1 MRGQI
6 DERYEYQRE
15 IIDHLVNENGYV
27 ERSHRNF
34 DKNYALDRELLL
46 EFLKDTQ
53 PDILEE
59 LSKIFGDDLEETI
72 INTINNFVVSKKGS
86 LLSVL
91 KHGVDINN
99 KHLTLLYGKPATS
112 FNPELSRLYN
122 ENIFSVMEEVYP
134 DEANKERVD
143 LVIFVNGFAII
154 SFELKSNSQ
163 GQNYENAILQYRT
176 RRNPKDRLFRFKAGC
191 LVNFAMDTEEVY
203 MTTQLDKE
211 KTFFLPF
218 NMGKGEGVNAG
229 AGNPSFED
237 KYSVSYM
244 WEDILKKDTL
254 IELITK
260 FIFIESKE
268 DKDQVTGKTKI
279 KERIIFP
286 RYHQLDVIRKTLDD
300 LKVNKTSQ
308 NYLIQHSA
316 GSGKTNS
323 IAWLAHRL
331 ASLHDEDDKVIFDN
345 VIIMTDRVVVDRQL
359 QKAIMGLEHKVGLIR
374 VMDDK
379 CTSADLKLALESN
392 TKIVV
397 TTIQKFPYV
406 VDLIKDGS
414 NQTEVALKD
423 KKFAVIIDEAHS
435 STAGKDMMAV
445 TSTLSSTNDFYE
457 QDVQDQLVQEIQ
469 SSGKQKNVSMFAFTA
484 TPKPTTLRLF
494 GRPDKRGN
502 YRAFHLYSMK
512 QAIEEGFILDVL
524 ANYTTYET
532 YYELNKKIDDDPE
545 LKTTEAKRQ
554 IAQQIDLD
562 DTNIAQRTKIIIEHF
577 RQHVMSELGNKAK
590 AMVIM
595 ASRKAAVKYQQAFQ
609 KYIEEHHY
617 TDMGLLVAFSG
628 KVNLDDENEFTEA
641 SINGIS
647 EDRTAREFNKKDY
660 RFLLV
665 ANKYQVGFD
674 QPKLTAMYVMKK
686 IAGVNAIQTLS
697 RLNRICPPYEKTP
710 FVLDFA
716 NSYADIEKAFAP
728 YYTTTLL
735 ADTVNKQ
742 LVYNIV
748 EKIEGFY
755 VIDPMSVEGANLVL
769 HKARIESRDKK
780 KLNFYFGATE
790 KKIKELDEVTQR
802 EVIVTLRRFVRCY
815 EFLLQVSSLDDVE
828 LQKMYN
834 YISCLLKY
842 VNISR
847 PGQGYDLAG
856 KIKASNF
863 AQKQTGSHTKGTK
876 RSNPE
881 VKLPM
886 ADEIELGEDKKKKLS
901 AIIEEINQATG
912 SNFDKDIAVK
922 SMLQL
927 RDLMMK
933 SGDLRSSAKNNSEQD
948 FELSYFDRIDDML
961 IEGLEHNKEFFTLLL
976 NNNDLK
982 KEVLGTFA
990 SEIYDSLREGS
1001 IINNNI

>member
-34 DKNYALDRELLL
+34 DKNYALDRELLF
-46 EFLKDTQ
+46 EFLKNTQ
-53 PDILEE
+53 PDVLEE

-72 INTINNFVVSKKGS
+72 INTINNFVTSKRGS
-86 LLSVL
+86 LLDVL
-91 KHGVDINN
+91 KHGININN
-99 KHLTLLYGKPATS
+99 KQLTLLYGKPATS
-112 FNPELSRLYN
+112 FNPELSELYDK
-122 ENIFSVMEEVYP
+122 NIFSVMEEVYP

-143 LVIFVNGFAII
+143 LVIFINGFAVI

-163 GQNYENAILQYRT
+163 GQNYEDAIRQYRT
-176 RRNPKDRLFRFKAGC
+176 KRNPKDRLFRFKAGC

-218 NMGKGEGVNAG
+218 NMGKGEGVNSG
-229 AGNPSFED
+229 AGNPIFED

-244 WEDILKKDTL
+244 WEDILTKDTL

-268 DKDQVTGKTKI
+268 IKDQVTGRTKTREK
-279 KERIIFP
+279 IIFP
-286 RYHQLDVIRKTLDD
+286 RYHQLDVIRKILAD

-331 ASLHDEDDKVIFDN
+331 ASLHDEDDKIIFN
-345 VIIMTDRVVVDRQL
+345 NIVIMTDRVVVDRQL
-359 QKAIMGLEHKVGLIR
+359 QKAIMGIEHKAGLIR
-374 VMDDK
+374 VMDDR
-379 CTSADLKLALESN
+379 CNSADLKSALESN

-406 VDLIKDGS
+406 VDL
-414 NQTEVALKD
+414 LKD
-423 KKFAVIIDEAHS
+423 DENQSKEALSNKKFAVIIDEAHS
-435 STAGKDMMAV
+435 STAGKNMMAV
-445 TSTLSSTNDFYE
+445 TSALSSTDSFYE

-469 SSGKQKNVSMFAFTA
+469 SAGKQKNVSMFAFTA
-484 TPKPTTLRLF
+484 TPKSTTLRLF
-494 GRPDKRGN
+494 GRQDRNGN

-512 QAIEEGFILDVL
+512 QAIEENFILDVL

-532 YYELNKKIDDDPE
+532 YYELNKETTDDPE
-545 LKTTEAKRQ
+545 LKTSDAKRQ

-562 DTNIAQRTKIIIEHF
+562 DTNIAQRTEIIIEHF
-577 RQHVMSELGNKAK
+577 RKHVMSELGNQAK
-590 AMVIM
+590 AMVVM
-595 ASRKAAVKYQQAFQ
+595 PSRKAAMKYQQAFQ
-609 KYIEEHHY
+609 KYIEDHHY
-617 TDMGLLVAFSG
+617 DDMGVLVAFSG
-628 KVNLDDENEFTEA
+628 KVNLDDDQEYTES

-647 EDRTAREFNKKDY
+647 EEKTAYEFNSENY

-674 QPKLTAMYVMKK
+674 QPKLTAMYIMKK
-686 IAGVNAIQTLS
+686 ISGVNAVQTLS

-716 NSYADIEKAFAP
+716 NSYEDIEKAFEP
-728 YYTTTLL
+728 YYTTTLM

-742 LVYNIV
+742 SVYNLV

-755 VIDPMSVEGANLVL
+755 VIDPRNIEGANLIL
-769 HKARIESRDKK
+769 HKTRIESRDKK

-790 KKIKELDEVTQR
+790 KKIKELDDAYQR
-802 EVIVTLRRFVRCY
+802 EFITTLRHFVRCY
-815 EFLLQVSSLDDVE
+815 EFLLQVSNLDDIE
-828 LQKMYN
+828 LQKLYN
-834 YISCLLKY
+834 YVSYLLKY
-842 VNISR
+842 VDISR
-847 PGQGYDLAG
+847 PGQGYDLTG

-863 AQKQTGSHTKGTK
+863 AQKQTGSYTKGTS

-881 VKLPM
+881 VKLPV
-886 ADEIELGEDKKKKLS
+886 AGDIELGENKREKLS
-901 AIIEEINQATG
+901 KIIEEINQVTG
-912 SNFDKDIAVK
+912 SNFDNDIAVK
-922 SMLQL
+922 SMLQI

-933 SGDLRSSAKNNSEQD
+933 SNDLRSSAQNNSEHD

-976 NNNDLK
+976 DDDDLK
-982 KEVLGTFA
+982 KKVLGTFA
-990 SEIYDSLREGS
+990 SEIYNSLRKEK
-1001 IINNNI
+1001 

>member
-34 DKNYALDRELLL
+34 DKNYALDQELLF

-53 PDILEE
+53 PDVLEE

-112 FNPELSRLYN
+112 FNPELSELYDK
-122 ENIFSVMEEVYP
+122 NIFSVMEEVYP

-143 LVIFVNGFAII
+143 LVIFINGFAVI

-163 GQNYENAILQYRT
+163 GQNYEDAIRQYRT
-176 RRNPKDRLFRFKAGC
+176 KRNPKDRLFRFKAGC

-218 NMGKGEGVNAG
+218 NMGKGEGVNSG
-229 AGNPSFED
+229 AGNPIFED

-244 WEDILKKDTL
+244 WEDILTKDTL

-268 DKDQVTGKTKI
+268 IKDQVTGRTKTREK
-279 KERIIFP
+279 IIFP
-286 RYHQLDVIRKTLDD
+286 RYHQLDVIRKILAD

-331 ASLHDEDDKVIFDN
+331 ASLHDEDDQIIFDN

-359 QKAIMGLEHKVGLIR
+359 QKAIMGIEHKAGLIR

-379 CTSADLKLALESN
+379 CTSADLKSALESN

-406 VDLIKDGS
+406 VDLLKDDE
-414 NQTEVALKD
+414 NQSKVALKD

-435 STAGKDMMAV
+435 STAGKNMMAV
-445 TSTLSSTNDFYE
+445 TSALSSTDSFYE

-469 SSGKQKNVSMFAFTA
+469 SAGKQKNVSMFAFTA

-494 GRPDKRGN
+494 GRQDKKGN

-512 QAIEEGFILDVL
+512 QAIEENFILDVL

-532 YYELNKKIDDDPE
+532 YYELNKETKDDPE
-545 LKTTEAKRQ
+545 LKTLDAKRQ
-554 IAQQIDLD
+554 ITQQIELD
-562 DTNIAQRTKIIIEHF
+562 DINIAQRTSIIIEHF
-577 RQHVMSELGNKAK
+577 RNHVMSELGNEAK
-590 AMVIM
+590 AMVVM
-595 ASRKAAVKYQQAFQ
+595 PSRKAAMKYQQAFQ
-609 KYIEEHHY
+609 KYIEDHHY
-617 TDMGLLVAFSG
+617 NDMGVLVAFSG
-628 KVNLDDENEFTEA
+628 KVNLDDDQEYTES

-647 EDRTAREFNKKDY
+647 EEKTAYEFNRENY

-674 QPKLTAMYVMKK
+674 QPKLTAMYIMKK
-686 IAGVNAIQTLS
+686 ISGVNAVQTLS

-716 NSYADIEKAFAP
+716 NSYEDIEKAFEP
-728 YYTTTLL
+728 YYTTTLM
-735 ADTVNKQ
+735 ADIVNKQ
-742 LVYNIV
+742 SVYNLV

-755 VIDPMSVEGANLVL
+755 VIDPRNIEGANLIL
-769 HKARIESRDKK
+769 HKTRIESRDKK

-790 KKIKELDEVTQR
+790 KKIKELDDAYQR
-802 EVIVTLRRFVRCY
+802 EFITTLRHFVRCY
-815 EFLLQVSSLDDVE
+815 EFLLQVSSLDDTE
-828 LQKMYN
+828 LQKLYN
-834 YISCLLKY
+834 YVSYLLKY
-842 VNISR
+842 VDISR
-847 PGQGYDLAG
+847 PGQGYDLTG

-863 AQKQTGSHTKGTK
+863 AQKQTGSYTKGTS
-876 RSNPE
+876 RSDPE
-881 VKLPM
+881 VKLPV
-886 ADEIELGEDKKKKLS
+886 AGDIELGENKREKLS
-901 AIIEEINQATG
+901 KIIEEINQATG
-912 SNFDKDIAVK
+912 SNFDNDIAVK
-922 SMLQL
+922 SMLQI

-933 SGDLRSSAKNNSEQD
+933 SNDLRSSAQNNSEHD

-976 NNNDLK
+976 NKDDLK
-982 KEVLGTFA
+982 KKVLGTFA
-990 SEIYDSLREGS
+990 SEIYNSLRKK
-1001 IINNNI
+1001 

>member
-15 IIDHLVNENGYV
+15 IIDHLVQENGYV
-27 ERSHRNF
+27 ERNHRDF
-34 DKNYALDRELLL
+34 DKNYALDRELMF

-53 PDILEE
+53 EDTLEE
-59 LSKIFGDDLEETI
+59 LEKIFGDDLEETI
-72 INTINNFVVSKKGS
+72 INTINNFIISKKGS
-86 LLSVL
+86 LLSAL
-91 KHGVDINN
+91 KHGIDINN

-112 FNPELSRLYN
+112 FNPELSKLYD
-122 ENIFSVMEEVYP
+122 ENIFSVMEEVNP

-163 GQNYENAILQYRT
+163 GQSYEDAIEQYRT
-176 RRNPKDRLFRFKAGC
+176 SRNPKNHLFRFKAGC

-218 NMGKGEGVNAG
+218 NMGKGEGVNSG
-229 AGNPSFED
+229 AGNPNFDD

-260 FIFIESKE
+260 FIFIETKE
-268 DKDQVTGKTKI
+268 VKDQVSGKTKI

-286 RYHQLDVIRKTLDD
+286 RYHQLDVIRKTLAD
-300 LKVNKTSQ
+300 LKINKTSQ

-359 QKAIMGLEHKVGLIR
+359 QKAIMGLEHKAGLIR

-379 CTSADLKLALESN
+379 CTSADLKMALESN

-397 TTIQKFPYV
+397 TTIQKFPYI
-406 VDLIKDGS
+406 VDLIKDES
-414 NQTEVALKD
+414 NQSGIALRD

-445 TSTLSSTNDFYE
+445 TSALSSTDDFYE

-469 SSGKQKNVSMFAFTA
+469 SAGKQKNVSMFAFTA

-494 GRPDKRGN
+494 GRPDKHGN

-532 YYELNKKIDDDPE
+532 YYELNKEIADDPE
-545 LKTTEAKRQ
+545 LKTADAKRQ

-562 DTNIAQRTKIIIEHF
+562 KTNIAQRTKIIIEHF
-577 RQHVMSELGNKAK
+577 RDHVMSELGNQAK

-595 ASRKAAVKYQQAFQ
+595 ASRKAAVKYQQAFK
-609 KYIEEHHY
+609 KYIEDHDY

-628 KVNLDDENEFTEA
+628 KVQDGESEFTEA

-647 EDRTAREFNKKDY
+647 EDRTAREFNKDAY

-686 IAGVNAIQTLS
+686 IAGVNAVQTLS
-697 RLNRICPPYEKTP
+697 RLNRICPPYDKTP
-710 FVLDFA
+710 FVLDFV
-716 NSYADIEKAFAP
+716 NNYEDIEKAFAP

-742 LVYNIV
+742 LVYNLV

-755 VIDPMSVEGANLVL
+755 IIDPMSVESANQIL
-769 HKARIESRDKK
+769 HKSRIESRDKK
-780 KLNFYFGATE
+780 NLNFYFAATQ
-790 KKIKELDEVTQR
+790 KKIKELDELTQQ
-802 EVIVTLRRFVRCY
+802 EIIVTLRHFVRCY
-815 EFLLQVSSLDDVE
+815 EFLLQVSSLNDIE
-828 LQKMYN
+828 LQKLYN
-834 YISCLLKY
+834 FISYLLKY
-842 VNISR
+842 VDISR
-847 PGQGYDLAG
+847 PGQGYDLTG
-856 KIKASNF
+856 KIKASKF
-863 AQKQTGSHTKGTK
+863 AQNKTGEHLKGTK
-876 RSNPE
+876 RSNPV
-881 VKLPM
+881 VKLPI
-886 ADEIELGEDKKKKLS
+886 ADDIQLGEDKKKKLS

-933 SGDLRSSAKNNSEQD
+933 SGDLRNSAKNNSEHD

-976 NNNDLK
+976 NNDELK

-990 SEIYDSLREGS
+990 EEIYSSLRKGAS
-1001 IINNNI
+1001 K

>member
-15 IIDHLVNENGYV
+15 IINHLVNENGYV

-34 DKNYALDRELLL
+34 DKNYALDRELLF
-46 EFLKDTQ
+46 EFLKNTQ
-53 PDILEE
+53 PDVLEE

-72 INTINNFVVSKKGS
+72 INTINNFVTSKRGS
-86 LLSVL
+86 LLDAL
-91 KHGVDINN
+91 KHGININN
-99 KHLTLLYGKPATS
+99 KQLTLLYGKPATS
-112 FNPELSRLYN
+112 FNPELSELYDK
-122 ENIFSVMEEVYP
+122 NIFSVMEEVYP

-143 LVIFVNGFAII
+143 LVIFINGFAVI

-163 GQNYENAILQYRT
+163 GQNYEDAIRQYRT
-176 RRNPKDRLFRFKAGC
+176 KRNPKDRLFRFKAGC

-218 NMGKGEGVNAG
+218 NMGKGEGVNSG
-229 AGNPSFED
+229 AGNPIFED

-244 WEDILKKDTL
+244 WEDILTKDTL

-268 DKDQVTGKTKI
+268 VKDQVTGRTKT

-286 RYHQLDVIRKTLDD
+286 RYHQLDVIRKILAD

-331 ASLHDEDDKVIFDN
+331 ASLHDEDDKIIFN
-345 VIIMTDRVVVDRQL
+345 NIVIMTDRVVVDRQL
-359 QKAIMGLEHKVGLIR
+359 QKAIMGIEHKAGLIR
-374 VMDDK
+374 VMDER
-379 CTSADLKLALESN
+379 CNSADLKSALESN

-406 VDLIKDGS
+406 VDL
-414 NQTEVALKD
+414 LKD
-423 KKFAVIIDEAHS
+423 DENQSKEALSNKKFAVIIDEAHS
-435 STAGKDMMAV
+435 STAGKNMMAV
-445 TSTLSSTNDFYE
+445 TSALSSTDSFYE
-457 QDVQDQLVQEIQ
+457 QDVQDQLVQEIK
-469 SSGKQKNVSMFAFTA
+469 STGKQKNVSMFAFTA
-484 TPKPTTLRLF
+484 TPKSTTLRLF
-494 GRPDKRGN
+494 GRQDRNGN

-512 QAIEEGFILDVL
+512 QAIEENFILDVL

-532 YYELNKKIDDDPE
+532 YYELNKETTDDPE
-545 LKTTEAKRQ
+545 LKTSDAKRQ

-562 DTNIAQRTKIIIEHF
+562 DTNIAQRTEIIIEHF
-577 RQHVMSELGNKAK
+577 RKHVMSELGNQAK
-590 AMVIM
+590 AMVVM
-595 ASRKAAVKYQQAFQ
+595 PSRKAAMKYQQAFQ
-609 KYIEEHHY
+609 KYIEDHHY
-617 TDMGLLVAFSG
+617 DDMGVLVAFSG
-628 KVNLDDENEFTEA
+628 KVNLDDDQEYTES

-647 EDRTAREFNKKDY
+647 EEKTAYEFNSENY

-674 QPKLTAMYVMKK
+674 QPKLTAMYIMKK
-686 IAGVNAIQTLS
+686 IAGVNAVQTLS

-710 FVLDFA
+710 FVLDFS
-716 NSYADIEKAFAP
+716 NSYEDIEKAFAP
-728 YYTTTLL
+728 YYTTTLM

-742 LVYNIV
+742 SVYNLV

-755 VIDPMSVEGANLVL
+755 VIDPMNVEGANLIL
-769 HKARIESRDKK
+769 HKTRIESRDKK
-780 KLNFYFGATE
+780 KLNFYFVATE
-790 KKIKELDEVTQR
+790 KKIKELDESLQR
-802 EVIVTLRRFVRCY
+802 EIIITLRHFVRCY
-815 EFLLQVSSLDDVE
+815 EFLLQVSNLDDIE
-828 LQKMYN
+828 LQKLYN
-834 YISCLLKY
+834 YVSYLLKY
-842 VNISR
+842 VDISR
-847 PGQGYDLAG
+847 PGQGYDLTG

-863 AQKQTGSHTKGTK
+863 AQKQTGSYTKGTS

-881 VKLPM
+881 VKLPV
-886 ADEIELGEDKKKKLS
+886 AGDIELGENKREKLS
-901 AIIEEINQATG
+901 KIIEEINQVTG
-912 SNFDKDIAVK
+912 SNFDNDIAVK
-922 SMLQL
+922 SMLQI

-933 SGDLRSSAKNNSEQD
+933 SKDLRSSAQNNSEHD

-976 NNNDLK
+976 DNDDLK
-982 KEVLGTFA
+982 KKVLGTFA
-990 SEIYDSLREGS
+990 SEIYNSLRKEK
-1001 IINNNI
+1001 

>member
-323 IAWLAHRL
+323 IAWLAHR
-331 ASLHDEDDKVIFDN
+331 
-345 VIIMTDRVVVDRQL
+345 
-359 QKAIMGLEHKVGLIR
+359 
-374 VMDDK
+374 
-379 CTSADLKLALESN
+379 
-392 TKIVV
+392 
-397 TTIQKFPYV
+397 
-406 VDLIKDGS
+406 
-414 NQTEVALKD
+414 
-423 KKFAVIIDEAHS
+423 
-435 STAGKDMMAV
+435 
-445 TSTLSSTNDFYE
+445 
-457 QDVQDQLVQEIQ
+457 
-469 SSGKQKNVSMFAFTA
+469 
-484 TPKPTTLRLF
+484 
-494 GRPDKRGN
+494 
-502 YRAFHLYSMK
+502 
-512 QAIEEGFILDVL
+512 
-524 ANYTTYET
+524 
-532 YYELNKKIDDDPE
+532 
-545 LKTTEAKRQ
+545 
-554 IAQQIDLD
+554 
-562 DTNIAQRTKIIIEHF
+562 
-577 RQHVMSELGNKAK
+577 
-590 AMVIM
+590 
-595 ASRKAAVKYQQAFQ
+595 
-609 KYIEEHHY
+609 
-617 TDMGLLVAFSG
+617 
-628 KVNLDDENEFTEA
+628 
-641 SINGIS
+641 
-647 EDRTAREFNKKDY
+647 
-660 RFLLV
+660 
-665 ANKYQVGFD
+665 
-674 QPKLTAMYVMKK
+674 
-686 IAGVNAIQTLS
+686 
-697 RLNRICPPYEKTP
+697 
-710 FVLDFA
+710 
-716 NSYADIEKAFAP
+716 
-728 YYTTTLL
+728 
-735 ADTVNKQ
+735 
-742 LVYNIV
+742 
-748 EKIEGFY
+748 
-755 VIDPMSVEGANLVL
+755 
-769 HKARIESRDKK
+769 
-780 KLNFYFGATE
+780 
-790 KKIKELDEVTQR
+790 
-802 EVIVTLRRFVRCY
+802 
-815 EFLLQVSSLDDVE
+815 
-828 LQKMYN
+828 
-834 YISCLLKY
+834 
-842 VNISR
+842 
-847 PGQGYDLAG
+847 
-856 KIKASNF
+856 
-863 AQKQTGSHTKGTK
+863 
-876 RSNPE
+876 
-881 VKLPM
+881 
-886 ADEIELGEDKKKKLS
+886 
-901 AIIEEINQATG
+901 
-912 SNFDKDIAVK
+912 
-922 SMLQL
+922 
-927 RDLMMK
+927 
-933 SGDLRSSAKNNSEQD
+933 
-948 FELSYFDRIDDML
+948 
-961 IEGLEHNKEFFTLLL
+961 
-976 NNNDLK
+976 
-982 KEVLGTFA
+982 
-990 SEIYDSLREGS
+990 
-1001 IINNNI
+1001 

>member
-6 DERYEYQRE
+6 NERYEYQRE
-15 IIDHLVNENGYV
+15 IIDHLVEENGYV
-27 ERSHRNF
+27 QRNHKCF
-34 DKNYALDRELLL
+34 DKKYALDRELLF

-53 PDILEE
+53 PDTLDR
-59 LSKIFGDDLEETI
+59 LKKVFGDDLEETI
-72 INTINNFVVSKKGS
+72 INTINRFVVSKKGS

-91 KHGVDINN
+91 KHGIDISNE
-99 KHLTLLYGKPATS
+99 HLNLLYGKPATS
-112 FNPELSRLYN
+112 FNPELSKLYN
-122 ENIFSVMEEVYP
+122 ENIFSVMEEVNP
-134 DEANKERVD
+134 DEEDKERVD

-176 RRNPKDRLFRFKAGC
+176 KRDPKNRLFRFKAGC

-218 NMGKGEGVNAG
+218 NMGKGEGVDSG
-229 AGNPSFED
+229 AGNPIFDD

-254 IELITK
+254 IELIKK
-260 FIFIESKE
+260 FVFIESKE
-268 DKDQVTGKTKI
+268 VKDEVTGKSKI

-286 RYHQLDVIRKTLDD
+286 RYHQLDVIRKTIAD
-300 LKVNKTSQ
+300 LKINKTSQ

-323 IAWLAHRL
+323 IAWLSHRL
-331 ASLHDEDDKVIFDN
+331 ASLHDENDKVIFDN

-359 QKAIMGLEHKVGLIR
+359 QKAIMGLEHKAGLIR

-379 CTSADLKLALESN
+379 CTSADLKVALESN

-406 VDLIKDGS
+406 VDLIKDES
-414 NQTEVALKD
+414 NKSGIALKD

-445 TSTLSSTNDFYE
+445 TSALSSTDDFYE

-469 SSGKQKNVSMFAFTA
+469 SAGKQKNVSMFAFTA

-494 GRPDKRGN
+494 GRPDKHGN

-524 ANYTTYET
+524 ANYTTYRT
-532 YYELNKKIDDDPE
+532 YFELNKEIADDPE
-545 LKTTEAKRQ
+545 LKTAEAKRQ
-554 IAQQIDLD
+554 IAKQIDLD
-562 DTNIAQRTKIIIEHF
+562 DTNITQRTKIIIEHF
-577 RQHVMSELGNKAK
+577 RKHVMSELGNQAK

-595 ASRKAAVKYQQAFQ
+595 SSRKAAVKYQQAFQ
-609 KYIEEHHY
+609 KYIEDHKY
-617 TDMGLLVAFSG
+617 ADMGILVAFSG
-628 KVNLDDENEFTEA
+628 KVKDDKSEFTEA
-641 SINGIS
+641 SINGFS
-647 EDRTAREFNKKDY
+647 EDRTAREFNKEAY

-686 IAGVNAIQTLS
+686 IAGVNAVQTLS

-716 NSYADIEKAFAP
+716 NEYEDIEKAFAP

-742 LVYNIV
+742 LVYNLV
-748 EKIEGFY
+748 EKIDGFY
-755 VIDPMSVEGANLVL
+755 VIDPTSIESVNTIL
-769 HKARIESRDKK
+769 HKQQITSRDKK
-780 KLNFYFGATE
+780 NLNFYFGATE
-790 KKIKELDEVTQR
+790 KKIKDFDELIQKEIV
-802 EVIVTLRRFVRCY
+802 VTLKHFVRCY
-815 EFLLQVSSLDDVE
+815 EFLLQVSSLDDIE
-828 LQKMYN
+828 LQKLYN
-834 YISCLLKY
+834 YISYLLKY
-842 VNISR
+842 INISR
-847 PGQGYDLAG
+847 PGQGYDLTG
-856 KIKASNF
+856 KIKASKF
-863 AQKQTGSHTKGTK
+863 AQKQTGQYVKGTK
-876 RSNPE
+876 RSNPV

-886 ADEIELGEDKKKKLS
+886 ADEIGLSDDKKKKLS
-901 AIIEEINQATG
+901 AIIDEINQATG
-912 SNFDKDIAVK
+912 SNFDRDIAVK
-922 SMLQL
+922 AMLQL

-933 SGDLRSSAKNNSEQD
+933 SSDLRSSAKNNSEQD
-948 FELSYFDRIDDML
+948 FELSYFDRLDDML
-961 IEGLEHNKEFFTLLL
+961 IAGLEQNREFFTLLL
-976 NNNDLK
+976 DNNDLK

-990 SEIYDSLREGS
+990 SEIYDSLRKG
-1001 IINNNI
+1001 

>member
-6 DERYEYQRE
+6 NERYEYQQE
-15 IIDHLVNENGYV
+15 IIDHLVKENDYV
-27 ERSHRNF
+27 ERDHSNF
-34 DKNYALDRELLL
+34 DKRFAMDRELLFK
-46 EFLKDTQ
+46 FLKDTQ
-53 PDILEE
+53 SKTLET
-59 LSKIFGDDLEETI
+59 LTKIFGDDTEDTVV
-72 INTINNFVVSKKGS
+72 NTINNFITGKNGS
-86 LLSVL
+86 LLSAL

-99 KHLTLLYGKPATS
+99 QHLTLLYGKPATD
-112 FNPELSRLYN
+112 FNPELSKLYS
-122 ENIFSVMEEVYP
+122 ENIFSVMQEVYA
-134 DEANKERVD
+134 DKENKERID
-143 LVIFVNGFAII
+143 LVIFINGFAVI

-163 GQNYENAILQYRT
+163 GQNYENAIKQYRT
-176 RRNPKDRLFRFKAGC
+176 SRNPKDRLFLFKAGC

-203 MTTQLDKE
+203 MTTQLAKE
-211 KTFFLPF
+211 KTFFMPF
-218 NMGKGEGVNAG
+218 NMGKGEGVNSG
-229 AGNPSFED
+229 AGNPEFPDE
-237 KYSVSYM
+237 YSVSYM

-254 IELITK
+254 VELITK
-260 FIFIESKE
+260 FIFIETKESK
-268 DKDQVTGKTKI
+268 DPLTGKKR
-279 KERIIFP
+279 KKQRLIFP
-286 RYHQLDVIRKTLDD
+286 RYHQLDVIRKTLAD

-331 ASLHDEDDKVIFDN
+331 ASLHDNDDKIIFDN
-345 VIIMTDRVVVDRQL
+345 IIIMTDRVVVDRQL
-359 QKAIMGLEHKVGLIR
+359 QRAIMGIEHKAGLIR

-379 CTSADLKLALESN
+379 CTSEDLKLVLESN

-406 VDLIKDGS
+406 VDLIKDDS
-414 NQTEVALKD
+414 SVSEQSLKD

-445 TSTLSSTNDFYE
+445 TEALSSSNKFYE
-457 QDVQDQLVQEIQ
+457 QDVQDQLIQEIE

-494 GRPDKRGN
+494 GRPDKHGN

-524 ANYTTYET
+524 ANYTTYQT
-532 YYELNKKIDDDPE
+532 YYELNKEIADDPE
-545 LKTTEAKRQ
+545 LKTADAKRQ
-554 IAQQIDLD
+554 IAQQIDLND
-562 DTNIAQRTKIIIEHF
+562 QNIAQRTKIIIDHF
-577 RQHVMSELGNKAK
+577 RDHVMSELGNQAK

-595 ASRKAAVKYQQAFQ
+595 SSRKAAVKYQQSFE
-609 KYIEEHHY
+609 KYMKEHHY
-617 TDMGLLVAFSG
+617 DDMGMLVAFSG
-628 KVNLDDENEFTEA
+628 KVNSEDGKGEFTE
-641 SINGIS
+641 SSMNGIP
-647 EDRTAREFNKKDY
+647 EDRTAKEFNKPGY

-686 IAGVNAIQTLS
+686 LRGVNAVQTLS

-716 NSYADIEKAFAP
+716 NDYKDIEAAFAP

-735 ADTVNKQ
+735 ADTVNPQ
-742 LVYNIV
+742 LVYNLV

-755 VIDPMSVEGANLVL
+755 IIDPQNVESANNIL
-769 HKARIESRDKK
+769 HKAKIQSRDKK
-780 KLNFYFGATE
+780 NLNFYFGATE
-790 KKIKELDEVTQR
+790 KKIKELDENTQR
-802 EVIVTLRRFVRCY
+802 EVVTTLKHFVRCY
-815 EFLLQVSSLDDVE
+815 EFLLQVSSLKDEE
-828 LQKMYN
+828 LQKLYN
-834 YISCLLKY
+834 YISYLLKY

-847 PGQGYDLAG
+847 PGQGYDLTG
-856 KIKASNF
+856 KIKASKF
-863 AQKQTGSHTKGTK
+863 AQNKTGQHIKGTK
-876 RSNPE
+876 RSNPV

-886 ADEIELGEDKKKKLS
+886 ADDIELSEEKKKKLS
-901 AIIEEINQATG
+901 EIIEEINQTTG
-912 SNFDKDIAVK
+912 SNFDKDVAVK
-922 SMLQL
+922 SMLQI

-933 SGDLRSSAKNNSEQD
+933 SDSLKNSAKNNSESD
-948 FELSYFDRIDDML
+948 FELSYFDNVDNML
-961 IEGLEHNKEFFTLLL
+961 IEGLEHNKDFFTLLL

-990 SEIYDSLREGS
+990 EEIYKSLRKDS
-1001 IINNNI
+1001 K

>member
-34 DKNYALDRELLL
+34 DKNHALDRELLF
-46 EFLKDTQ
+46 EFLKNTQ
-53 PDILEE
+53 PDVLEE

-72 INTINNFVVSKKGS
+72 INTINNFVTSKRGS
-86 LLSVL
+86 LLDAL
-91 KHGVDINN
+91 KHGININN
-99 KHLTLLYGKPATS
+99 KQLTLLYGKPATS
-112 FNPELSRLYN
+112 FNPELSELYDK
-122 ENIFSVMEEVYP
+122 NIFSVMEEVYP

-143 LVIFVNGFAII
+143 LVIFINGFAVI

-163 GQNYENAILQYRT
+163 GQNYEDAIRQYRT
-176 RRNPKDRLFRFKAGC
+176 KRNPKDRLFRFKAGC

-218 NMGKGEGVNAG
+218 NMGKGEGVNSG
-229 AGNPSFED
+229 AGNPIFED

-244 WEDILKKDTL
+244 WEDILTKDTL

-268 DKDQVTGKTKI
+268 VKDQVTGRTKT

-286 RYHQLDVIRKTLDD
+286 RYHQLDVIRKVLAD

-331 ASLHDEDDKVIFDN
+331 ASLHDEDDKIIFDN
-345 VIIMTDRVVVDRQL
+345 IVIMTDRVVVDRQL
-359 QKAIMGLEHKVGLIR
+359 QKAIMGIEHKAGLIR
-374 VMDDK
+374 VMDDR
-379 CTSADLKLALESN
+379 CNSADLKLALESN

-406 VDLIKDGS
+406 VDL
-414 NQTEVALKD
+414 LKD
-423 KKFAVIIDEAHS
+423 DENQSKEALSNKKFAVIIDEAHS
-435 STAGKDMMAV
+435 STAGKNMMAV
-445 TSTLSSTNDFYE
+445 TSALSSTDSFYE
-457 QDVQDQLVQEIQ
+457 QDVQDQLVQEIK
-469 SSGKQKNVSMFAFTA
+469 STGKQKNVSMFAFTA
-484 TPKPTTLRLF
+484 TPKSTTLRLF
-494 GRPDKRGN
+494 GRQDRNGN

-512 QAIEEGFILDVL
+512 QAIEENFILDVL

-532 YYELNKKIDDDPE
+532 YYELNKETTDDPE
-545 LKTTEAKRQ
+545 LKTSDAKRQ

-562 DTNIAQRTKIIIEHF
+562 DTNIAQRTEIIIEHF
-577 RQHVMSELGNKAK
+577 RKHVMSELGNQAK
-590 AMVIM
+590 AMVVM
-595 ASRKAAVKYQQAFQ
+595 PSRKAAMKYQQAFQ
-609 KYIEEHHY
+609 KYIEDHHY
-617 TDMGLLVAFSG
+617 DDMGVLVAFSG
-628 KVNLDDENEFTEA
+628 KVNLDDDQEYTES

-647 EDRTAREFNKKDY
+647 EEKTAYEFNSENY

-674 QPKLTAMYVMKK
+674 QPKLTAMYIMKK
-686 IAGVNAIQTLS
+686 IAGVNAVQTLS

-710 FVLDFA
+710 FVLDFS
-716 NSYADIEKAFAP
+716 NSYEDIEKAFAP
-728 YYTTTLL
+728 YYTTTLM

-742 LVYNIV
+742 SVYNLV

-755 VIDPMSVEGANLVL
+755 VIDPMNVEGANLIL
-769 HKARIESRDKK
+769 HKTRIESRDKK
-780 KLNFYFGATE
+780 KLNFYFVATE
-790 KKIKELDEVTQR
+790 KKIKELDESLQR
-802 EVIVTLRRFVRCY
+802 EIIITLRHFVRCY
-815 EFLLQVSSLDDVE
+815 EFLLQVSNLDDIE
-828 LQKMYN
+828 LQKLYN
-834 YISCLLKY
+834 YVSYLLKY
-842 VNISR
+842 VDISR
-847 PGQGYDLAG
+847 PGQGYDLTG

-863 AQKQTGSHTKGTK
+863 AQKQTGSYTKGTS

-881 VKLPM
+881 VKLPV
-886 ADEIELGEDKKKKLS
+886 AGDIELGENKREKLS
-901 AIIEEINQATG
+901 KIIEEINQVTG
-912 SNFDKDIAVK
+912 SNFDSDIAVK
-922 SMLQL
+922 SMLQI

-933 SGDLRSSAKNNSEQD
+933 SNDLRSSAQNNSEHD

-961 IEGLEHNKEFFTLLL
+961 IEGIEHNKEFFTLLL
-976 NNNDLK
+976 DNDDLK
-982 KEVLGTFA
+982 KKVLGTFA
-990 SEIYDSLREGS
+990 SEIYNSLRKEK
-1001 IINNNI
+1001 

>member
-15 IIDHLVNENGYV
+15 IINHLVQENGYV
-27 ERSHRNF
+27 ERNHRDF
-34 DKNYALDRELLL
+34 DKNYALDRELLFK
-46 EFLKDTQ
+46 FLKDTQ
-53 PDILEE
+53 ADTLAELE
-59 LSKIFGDDLEETI
+59 KIFDDDLEETI
-72 INTINNFVVSKKGS
+72 INTINNFIISKQGS
-86 LLSVL
+86 LLSAL
-91 KHGVDINN
+91 KHGIDINN
-99 KHLTLLYGKPATS
+99 KHLILLYGKPATS
-112 FNPELSRLYN
+112 FNPELSRLYDK
-122 ENIFSVMEEVYP
+122 NIFSVMEEVYP

-143 LVIFVNGFAII
+143 LVIFVNGFAVI

-163 GQNYENAILQYRT
+163 GQSYGDAIEQYRKD
-176 RRNPKDRLFRFKAGC
+176 RNPKNRLFRFKAGC
-191 LVNFAMDTEEVY
+191 LVNFAMDTEEVH
-203 MTTQLDKE
+203 MTTKLDKE

-218 NMGKGEGVNAG
+218 NMGKGEGVNSG
-229 AGNPSFED
+229 AGNPSFKD
-237 KYSVSYM
+237 KYSVFYM

-268 DKDQVTGKTKI
+268 VKDQVTGKTKR

-286 RYHQLDVIRKTLDD
+286 RYHQLDVIRKTLAD

-331 ASLHDEDDKVIFDN
+331 ASLHDDDDQVIFDN

-359 QKAIMGLEHKVGLIR
+359 QKAIMGLEHKTGLIR

-406 VDLIKDGS
+406 VDLLKDGS
-414 NQTEVALKD
+414 NQNGIVLKN

-445 TSTLSSTNDFYE
+445 TSALSSIDNFYE
-457 QDVQDQLVQEIQ
+457 QDIQDQLVQEIQ
-469 SSGKQKNVSMFAFTA
+469 SAGKQKNVSMFAFTA

-494 GRPDKRGN
+494 GRPDKHGN

-512 QAIEEGFILDVL
+512 QAIEERFILDVL

-532 YYELNKKIDDDPE
+532 YFELNKEIADDPE
-545 LKTTEAKRQ
+545 LKTADAKRQ
-554 IAQQIDLD
+554 IAQQIDLN
-562 DTNIAQRTKIIIEHF
+562 DTNVAQRTKIIIEHF
-577 RQHVMSELGNKAK
+577 RQHVMSELGNQAK

-595 ASRKAAVKYQQAFQ
+595 ASRKAAVKYQQAFK
-609 KYIEEHHY
+609 KYIEDHHY

-628 KVNLDDENEFTEA
+628 KVKTNDDKEFTEA

-647 EDRTAREFNKKDY
+647 EDRTAREFNKDTY

-674 QPKLTAMYVMKK
+674 QPKLTAMYVMKR
-686 IAGVNAIQTLS
+686 IAGVNAVQTLS

-710 FVLDFA
+710 FVLDFV
-716 NSYADIEKAFAP
+716 NGYEDIEKAFAP

-742 LVYNIV
+742 LIYNLV

-755 VIDPMSVEGANLVL
+755 VIDPMSVEGTNIVL
-769 HKARIESRDKK
+769 HKTRIESRDKK

-802 EVIVTLRRFVRCY
+802 EVIVILRHFVRCY
-815 EFLLQVSSLDDVE
+815 EFLLQVSSLDDIE
-828 LQKMYN
+828 LQKLYN
-834 YISCLLKY
+834 YISYLLKY
-842 VNISR
+842 VDISR
-847 PGQGYDLAG
+847 PGQGYDLTG
-856 KIKASNF
+856 KIKASKF
-863 AQKQTGSHTKGTK
+863 TQKKTGEHKKGTS

-886 ADEIELGEDKKKKLS
+886 ADESEIGEDKKKRLS
-901 AIIEEINQATG
+901 EIIEEINRTTG

-933 SGDLRSSAKNNSEQD
+933 SNDLRSSAQNNNEHD

-976 NNNDLK
+976 NNADLK

-990 SEIYDSLREGS
+990 SEVYDALRTGKGS
-1001 IINNNI
+1001 G

>member
-15 IIDHLVNENGYV
+15 IIDHLVQENGYV
-27 ERSHRNF
+27 ERNHHVF
-34 DKNYALDRELLL
+34 DKNYALDRELLF
-46 EFLKDTQ
+46 EFLRDTQ
-53 PDILEE
+53 EDTLEE
-59 LSKIFGDDLEETI
+59 LEKSFGDDPEETI
-72 INTINNFVVSKKGS
+72 INTINNFIISKKGS
-86 LLSVL
+86 LLSAL
-91 KHGVDINN
+91 KDGIDINN

-112 FNPELSRLYN
+112 FNPELSKLYD

-163 GQNYENAILQYRT
+163 GQNYEDAIEQYRKD
-176 RRNPKDRLFRFKAGC
+176 RNPKNRLFRFKAGC

-229 AGNPSFED
+229 AGNPIFED
-237 KYSVSYM
+237 KHSVSYI

-268 DKDQVTGKTKI
+268 VKDQVTGKTRR

-286 RYHQLDVIRKTLDD
+286 RYHQLDVIRKTLAD
-300 LKVNKTSQ
+300 LKINKTSQ

-331 ASLHDEDDKVIFDN
+331 ASLHDEDDKIIFDN

-359 QKAIMGLEHKVGLIR
+359 QKAVMGLEHQNGLIR

-406 VDLIKDGS
+406 VDLIKDES
-414 NQTEVALKD
+414 NQSGIALRD

-445 TSTLSSTNDFYE
+445 TSALSSTDDFYE
-457 QDVQDQLVQEIQ
+457 QNAQDQLIQEIQ
-469 SSGKQKNVSMFAFTA
+469 SAGKQKNVSMFAFTA

-494 GRPDKRGN
+494 GRPDKHGN

-532 YYELNKKIDDDPE
+532 YYELNKEIADDPE
-545 LKTTEAKRQ
+545 LKTVDAKRQ

-562 DTNIAQRTKIIIEHF
+562 ETNIAQRTKIIIEHF
-577 RQHVMSELGNKAK
+577 RDHVMSELGGQAR

-595 ASRKAAVKYQQAFQ
+595 ASRKAAVKYQQAFK
-609 KYIEEHHY
+609 KYIEDHDY

-628 KVNLDDENEFTEA
+628 KVQDGESEFTEA

-647 EDRTAREFNKKDY
+647 EDRTAREFNKDAY

-674 QPKLTAMYVMKK
+674 QPKLMAMYVMKK
-686 IAGVNAIQTLS
+686 IAGVNAVQTLS
-697 RLNRICPPYEKTP
+697 RLNRIGLT
-710 FVLDFA
+710 
-716 NSYADIEKAFAP
+716 
-728 YYTTTLL
+728 
-735 ADTVNKQ
+735 
-742 LVYNIV
+742 
-748 EKIEGFY
+748 
-755 VIDPMSVEGANLVL
+755 
-769 HKARIESRDKK
+769 
-780 KLNFYFGATE
+780 
-790 KKIKELDEVTQR
+790 
-802 EVIVTLRRFVRCY
+802 
-815 EFLLQVSSLDDVE
+815 
-828 LQKMYN
+828 
-834 YISCLLKY
+834 
-842 VNISR
+842 
-847 PGQGYDLAG
+847 
-856 KIKASNF
+856 
-863 AQKQTGSHTKGTK
+863 
-876 RSNPE
+876 
-881 VKLPM
+881 
-886 ADEIELGEDKKKKLS
+886 
-901 AIIEEINQATG
+901 
-912 SNFDKDIAVK
+912 
-922 SMLQL
+922 
-927 RDLMMK
+927 
-933 SGDLRSSAKNNSEQD
+933 RSS
-948 FELSYFDRIDDML
+948 
-961 IEGLEHNKEFFTLLL
+961 
-976 NNNDLK
+976 
-982 KEVLGTFA
+982 
-990 SEIYDSLREGS
+990 
-1001 IINNNI
+1001 

>member
-6 DERYEYQRE
+6 NERYEYQQE
-15 IIDHLVNENGYV
+15 IIDHLVKENDYV
-27 ERSHRNF
+27 ERDHSNF
-34 DKNYALDRELLL
+34 DKRFAMDRELLFK
-46 EFLKDTQ
+46 FLKDTQ
-53 PDILEE
+53 SKTLET
-59 LSKIFGDDLEETI
+59 LTKIFGDDTEDTVV
-72 INTINNFVVSKKGS
+72 NTINNFITGKNGS
-86 LLSVL
+86 LLSAL

-99 KHLTLLYGKPATS
+99 QHLTLLYGKPATD
-112 FNPELSRLYN
+112 FNPELSKLYS
-122 ENIFSVMEEVYP
+122 ENIFSVMQEVYA
-134 DEANKERVD
+134 DKENKERID
-143 LVIFVNGFAII
+143 LVIFINGFAVI

-163 GQNYENAILQYRT
+163 GQNYENAIKQYRT
-176 RRNPKDRLFRFKAGC
+176 SRNPKDRLFLFKAGC

-203 MTTQLDKE
+203 MTTQLAKE
-211 KTFFLPF
+211 KTFFMPF
-218 NMGKGEGVNAG
+218 NMGKGEGVNSG
-229 AGNPSFED
+229 AGNPEFPDE
-237 KYSVSYM
+237 YSVSYM

-254 IELITK
+254 VELITK
-260 FIFIESKE
+260 FIFIETKESK
-268 DKDQVTGKTKI
+268 DPLTGKKR
-279 KERIIFP
+279 KKQRLIFP
-286 RYHQLDVIRKTLDD
+286 RYHQLDVIRKTLAD

-331 ASLHDEDDKVIFDN
+331 ASLHDNDDKIIFDN
-345 VIIMTDRVVVDRQL
+345 IIIMTDRVVVDRQL
-359 QKAIMGLEHKVGLIR
+359 QRAIMGIEHKAGLIR

-379 CTSADLKLALESN
+379 CTSEDLKLVLESN

-406 VDLIKDGS
+406 VDLIKDDS
-414 NQTEVALKD
+414 SVSEQSLKD

-445 TSTLSSTNDFYE
+445 TETLSSSNKFYE
-457 QDVQDQLVQEIQ
+457 QDVQDQLIQEIE

-494 GRPDKRGN
+494 GRPDKHGN

-524 ANYTTYET
+524 ANYTTYQT
-532 YYELNKKIDDDPE
+532 YYELNKEIADDPE
-545 LKTTEAKRQ
+545 LKTADAKRQ
-554 IAQQIDLD
+554 IAQQIDLND
-562 DTNIAQRTKIIIEHF
+562 QNIAQRTKIIIDHF
-577 RQHVMSELGNKAK
+577 RDHVMSELGNQAK

-595 ASRKAAVKYQQAFQ
+595 SSRKAAVKYQQSFE
-609 KYIEEHHY
+609 KYMKEHHY
-617 TDMGLLVAFSG
+617 DDMGMLVAFSG
-628 KVNLDDENEFTEA
+628 KVNSEDGKGEFTE
-641 SINGIS
+641 SSMNGIP
-647 EDRTAREFNKKDY
+647 EDRTAKEFNKPGY

-686 IAGVNAIQTLS
+686 LRGVNAVQTLS

-716 NSYADIEKAFAP
+716 NDYKDIEAAFAP

-735 ADTVNKQ
+735 ADTVNPQ
-742 LVYNIV
+742 LVYNLV

-755 VIDPMSVEGANLVL
+755 IIDPQNVESANNIL
-769 HKARIESRDKK
+769 HKAKIQSRDKK
-780 KLNFYFGATE
+780 NLNFYFGATE
-790 KKIKELDEVTQR
+790 KKIKELDENTQR
-802 EVIVTLRRFVRCY
+802 EVVTTLKHFVRCY
-815 EFLLQVSSLDDVE
+815 EFLLQVSSLKDEE
-828 LQKMYN
+828 LQKLYN
-834 YISCLLKY
+834 YISYLLKY

-847 PGQGYDLAG
+847 PGQGYDLTG
-856 KIKASNF
+856 KIKASKF
-863 AQKQTGSHTKGTK
+863 AQNKTGQHIKGTK
-876 RSNPE
+876 RSNPV

-886 ADEIELGEDKKKKLS
+886 ADDIELSEEKKKKLS
-901 AIIEEINQATG
+901 EIIEEINQTTG
-912 SNFDKDIAVK
+912 SNFDKDVAVK
-922 SMLQL
+922 SMLQI

-933 SGDLRSSAKNNSEQD
+933 SDSLKNSAKNNSESD
-948 FELSYFDRIDDML
+948 FELSYFDNVDNML
-961 IEGLEHNKEFFTLLL
+961 IEGLEHNKDFFTLLL

-990 SEIYDSLREGS
+990 EEIYKSLRKDS
-1001 IINNNI
+1001 K

>member
-6 DERYEYQRE
+6 DERHEYQRE
-15 IIDHLVNENGYV
+15 IIDHLVKENGYV
-27 ERSHRNF
+27 ERNHRDF
-34 DKNYALDRELLL
+34 DKNYALDRELLF

-53 PDILEE
+53 EDTLEE
-59 LSKIFGDDLEETI
+59 LEKIFGDDLEETI
-72 INTINNFVVSKKGS
+72 INTINNFIISKKGS
-86 LLSVL
+86 LLSAL
-91 KHGVDINN
+91 KHGIDINN

-112 FNPELSRLYN
+112 FNPELSKLYD

-163 GQNYENAILQYRT
+163 GQSYKDAIKQYRKD
-176 RRNPKDRLFRFKAGC
+176 RNPKNRLFRFKAGC

-218 NMGKGEGVNAG
+218 NMGKGEGVNSG
-229 AGNPSFED
+229 AGNPIFED
-237 KYSVSYM
+237 KHSVSYM

-268 DKDQVTGKTKI
+268 VKDQVTGKTRR

-286 RYHQLDVIRKTLDD
+286 RYHQLDVIRKTLGD
-300 LKVNKTSQ
+300 LKINKTSQ

-392 TKIVV
+392 TKIIV

-406 VDLIKDGS
+406 VDLIKDES
-414 NQTEVALKD
+414 NQSGVALRD

-445 TSTLSSTNDFYE
+445 TSALSSTDDFYE

-494 GRPDKRGN
+494 GRPDKHGN

-532 YYELNKKIDDDPE
+532 YYELNKEIADDPE
-545 LKTTEAKRQ
+545 LKTADAKRQ

-562 DTNIAQRTKIIIEHF
+562 ETNIAQRTKIIIEHF
-577 RQHVMSELGNKAK
+577 RDHVMSELGNQAK

-595 ASRKAAVKYQQAFQ
+595 ASRKAAVKYQQAFK
-609 KYIEEHHY
+609 KYIEDHDY

-628 KVNLDDENEFTEA
+628 KVQDGESEFTEA

-647 EDRTAREFNKKDY
+647 EDRTAREFNKDAY

-686 IAGVNAIQTLS
+686 IAGVNAVQTLS
-697 RLNRICPPYEKTP
+697 RLNRICPPYDKTP
-710 FVLDFA
+710 FVLDFV
-716 NSYADIEKAFAP
+716 NSYEDIEEAFAP

-742 LVYNIV
+742 LVYNLV

-755 VIDPMSVEGANLVL
+755 VIDPMSVESANRIL
-769 HKARIESRDKK
+769 HKSRIESRDKK
-780 KLNFYFGATE
+780 NLNFYFAATQ
-790 KKIKELDEVTQR
+790 KKIKELDELTQQ
-802 EVIVTLRRFVRCY
+802 EIIVTLRHFVRCY
-815 EFLLQVSSLDDVE
+815 EFLLQVSSLNDIE
-828 LQKMYN
+828 LQKLYN
-834 YISCLLKY
+834 FISYLLKY
-842 VNISR
+842 VDISR
-847 PGQGYDLAG
+847 PGQGYDLTG
-856 KIKASNF
+856 KIKASKF
-863 AQKQTGSHTKGTK
+863 AQKKTGEHLKGTK
-876 RSNPE
+876 RSNPV
-881 VKLPM
+881 VKLPI
-886 ADEIELGEDKKKKLS
+886 ADDIQLGEDKKKKLS
-901 AIIEEINQATG
+901 AIIEEINQTTG

-933 SGDLRSSAKNNSEQD
+933 SGDLRNSAKNNSEHD

-976 NNNDLK
+976 NNDELK

-990 SEIYDSLREGS
+990 EEIYSSLRKGDAR
-1001 IINNNI
+1001 

>member
-6 DERYEYQRE
+6 NERYEYQQE
-15 IIDHLVNENGYV
+15 IIDHLVKENDYV
-27 ERSHRNF
+27 ERDHSNF
-34 DKNYALDRELLL
+34 DKRFAMDRELLFK
-46 EFLKDTQ
+46 FLKDTQ
-53 PDILEE
+53 SKTLET
-59 LSKIFGDDLEETI
+59 LTKIFGDDTEDTVV
-72 INTINNFVVSKKGS
+72 NTINNFITGKNGS
-86 LLSVL
+86 LLSAL

-99 KHLTLLYGKPATS
+99 QHLTLLYGKPATD
-112 FNPELSRLYN
+112 FNPELSKLYS
-122 ENIFSVMEEVYP
+122 ENIFSVMQEVYA
-134 DEANKERVD
+134 DKENKERID
-143 LVIFVNGFAII
+143 LVIFINGFAVI

-163 GQNYENAILQYRT
+163 GQNYENAIKQYRT
-176 RRNPKDRLFRFKAGC
+176 SRNPKDRLFLFKAGC

-203 MTTQLDKE
+203 MTTQLAKE
-211 KTFFLPF
+211 KTFFMPF
-218 NMGKGEGVNAG
+218 NMGKGEGVNSG
-229 AGNPSFED
+229 AGNPEFPDE
-237 KYSVSYM
+237 YSVSYM

-254 IELITK
+254 VELITK
-260 FIFIESKE
+260 FIFIETKESK
-268 DKDQVTGKTKI
+268 DPLTGKKR
-279 KERIIFP
+279 KKQRLIFP
-286 RYHQLDVIRKTLDD
+286 RYHQLDVIRKTLAD

-331 ASLHDEDDKVIFDN
+331 ASLHDNDDKIIFDN
-345 VIIMTDRVVVDRQL
+345 IIIMTDRVVIDRQL
-359 QKAIMGLEHKVGLIR
+359 QRAIMGIEHKAGIIR

-379 CTSADLKLALESN
+379 CTSEDLKLVLESN

-406 VDLIKDGS
+406 VDLIKDDS
-414 NQTEVALKD
+414 SVSEQSLKD

-445 TSTLSSTNDFYE
+445 TEALSSSNKFYE
-457 QDVQDQLVQEIQ
+457 QDVQDQLIQEIE

-494 GRPDKRGN
+494 GRPDKHGN

-524 ANYTTYET
+524 ANYTTYQT
-532 YYELNKKIDDDPE
+532 YYELNKEIADDPE
-545 LKTTEAKRQ
+545 LKTADAKRQ
-554 IAQQIDLD
+554 IAQQIDLND
-562 DTNIAQRTKIIIEHF
+562 QNIAQRTKIIIDHF
-577 RQHVMSELGNKAK
+577 RDHVMSELGNQAK

-595 ASRKAAVKYQQAFQ
+595 SSRKAAVKYQQSFE
-609 KYIEEHHY
+609 KYMKEHHY
-617 TDMGLLVAFSG
+617 DDMGMLVAFSG
-628 KVNLDDENEFTEA
+628 KVNSEDGKGEFTE
-641 SINGIS
+641 SSMNGIP
-647 EDRTAREFNKKDY
+647 EDRTAKEFNKPGY

-686 IAGVNAIQTLS
+686 LRGVNAVQTLS

-716 NSYADIEKAFAP
+716 NDYKDIEAAFAP

-735 ADTVNKQ
+735 ADTVNPQ
-742 LVYNIV
+742 LVYNLV

-755 VIDPMSVEGANLVL
+755 IIDPQNVESANNIL
-769 HKARIESRDKK
+769 HKAKIQSRDKK
-780 KLNFYFGATE
+780 NLNFYFGATE
-790 KKIKELDEVTQR
+790 KKIKELDENTQR
-802 EVIVTLRRFVRCY
+802 EVVTTLKHFVRCY
-815 EFLLQVSSLDDVE
+815 EFLLQVSSLKDEE
-828 LQKMYN
+828 LQKLYN
-834 YISCLLKY
+834 YISYLLKY

-847 PGQGYDLAG
+847 PGQGYDLTG
-856 KIKASNF
+856 KIKASKF
-863 AQKQTGSHTKGTK
+863 AQNKTGQHIKGTK
-876 RSNPE
+876 RSNPV

-886 ADEIELGEDKKKKLS
+886 ADDIELSEEKKKKLS
-901 AIIEEINQATG
+901 EIIEEINQTTG
-912 SNFDKDIAVK
+912 SNFDKDVAVK
-922 SMLQL
+922 SMLQI

-933 SGDLRSSAKNNSEQD
+933 SDSLKNSAKNNSESD
-948 FELSYFDRIDDML
+948 FELSYFDNVDNML
-961 IEGLEHNKEFFTLLL
+961 IEGLEHNKDFFTLLL

-990 SEIYDSLREGS
+990 EEIYKSLRKDS
-1001 IINNNI
+1001 K

>member
-15 IIDHLVNENGYV
+15 IINHLVQENGYV
-27 ERSHRNF
+27 ERNHRDF
-34 DKNYALDRELLL
+34 DKNYALDRELLFK
-46 EFLKDTQ
+46 FLKDTQ
-53 PDILEE
+53 ADTLAELE
-59 LSKIFGDDLEETI
+59 KIFDDDLEETI
-72 INTINNFVVSKKGS
+72 INTINNFIISKQGS
-86 LLSVL
+86 LLSAL
-91 KHGVDINN
+91 KHGIDINN
-99 KHLTLLYGKPATS
+99 KHLILLYGKPATS
-112 FNPELSRLYN
+112 FNPELSRLYDK
-122 ENIFSVMEEVYP
+122 NIFSVMEEVYP

-143 LVIFVNGFAII
+143 LVIFVNGFAVI

-163 GQNYENAILQYRT
+163 GQSYGDAIEQYRKD
-176 RRNPKDRLFRFKAGC
+176 RNPKNRLFRFKAGC
-191 LVNFAMDTEEVY
+191 LVNFAMDTEEVH
-203 MTTQLDKE
+203 MTTKLDKE

-218 NMGKGEGVNAG
+218 NMGKGEGVNSG
-229 AGNPSFED
+229 AGNPSFKD
-237 KYSVSYM
+237 KYSVFYM

-268 DKDQVTGKTKI
+268 VKDQVTGKTKR

-286 RYHQLDVIRKTLDD
+286 RYHQLDVIRKTLAD

-331 ASLHDEDDKVIFDN
+331 ASLHDDDDQVIFDN

-359 QKAIMGLEHKVGLIR
+359 QKAIMGLEHKAGLIR

-406 VDLIKDGS
+406 VDLLKDGS
-414 NQTEVALKD
+414 NQNGIVLKN

-445 TSTLSSTNDFYE
+445 TSALSSIDNFYE
-457 QDVQDQLVQEIQ
+457 QDIQDQLVQEIQ
-469 SSGKQKNVSMFAFTA
+469 SAGKQKNVSMFAFTA

-494 GRPDKRGN
+494 GRPDKHGN

-512 QAIEEGFILDVL
+512 QAIEERFILDVL

-532 YYELNKKIDDDPE
+532 YFELNKEIADDPE
-545 LKTTEAKRQ
+545 LKTADAKRQ
-554 IAQQIDLD
+554 ITQQIDLN
-562 DTNIAQRTKIIIEHF
+562 DTNVAQRTKIIIEHF
-577 RQHVMSELGNKAK
+577 RQHVMSELGNQAK

-595 ASRKAAVKYQQAFQ
+595 ASRKAAVKYQQAFK
-609 KYIEEHHY
+609 KYIEDHHY

-628 KVNLDDENEFTEA
+628 KVKTNDDKEFTEA

-647 EDRTAREFNKKDY
+647 EDRTAREFNKDTY

-674 QPKLTAMYVMKK
+674 QPKLTAMYVMKR
-686 IAGVNAIQTLS
+686 IAGVNAVQTLS
-697 RLNRICPPYEKTP
+697 RLNRIYPPYEKTP
-710 FVLDFA
+710 FVLDFV
-716 NSYADIEKAFAP
+716 NGYEDIEKAFAP

-742 LVYNIV
+742 LIYNLV

-755 VIDPMSVEGANLVL
+755 VIDPMSVEGTNIVL
-769 HKARIESRDKK
+769 HKTRIESRDKK

-802 EVIVTLRRFVRCY
+802 EVIVTLRHFVRCY
-815 EFLLQVSSLDDVE
+815 EFLLQVSSLDDIE
-828 LQKMYN
+828 LQKLYN
-834 YISCLLKY
+834 YISYLLKY
-842 VNISR
+842 VDISR
-847 PGQGYDLAG
+847 PGQGYDLTG
-856 KIKASNF
+856 KIKASKF
-863 AQKQTGSHTKGTK
+863 AQKKTGEHKKGTS

-886 ADEIELGEDKKKKLS
+886 ADESEIGEDKKKRLS
-901 AIIEEINQATG
+901 EIIEEINRTTG

-933 SGDLRSSAKNNSEQD
+933 SNDLRSSAQNNNEHD

-976 NNNDLK
+976 NNADLK

-990 SEIYDSLREGS
+990 SEVYDALRTGKGS
-1001 IINNNI
+1001 G

>member
-6 DERYEYQRE
+6 NERYEYQQE
-15 IIDHLVNENGYV
+15 IIDHLVKENDYV
-27 ERSHRNF
+27 ERDHSNF
-34 DKNYALDRELLL
+34 DKRFAMDRELLFK
-46 EFLKDTQ
+46 FLKDTQ
-53 PDILEE
+53 SKTLET
-59 LSKIFGDDLEETI
+59 LTKIFGDDTEDTVV
-72 INTINNFVVSKKGS
+72 NTINNFITGKNGS
-86 LLSVL
+86 LLSAL

-99 KHLTLLYGKPATS
+99 QHLTLLYGKPATD
-112 FNPELSRLYN
+112 FNPELSKLYS
-122 ENIFSVMEEVYP
+122 ENIFSVMQEVYA
-134 DEANKERVD
+134 DKENKERID
-143 LVIFVNGFAII
+143 LVIFINGFAVI

-163 GQNYENAILQYRT
+163 GQNYENAIKQYRT
-176 RRNPKDRLFRFKAGC
+176 SRNPKDRLFLFKAGC

-203 MTTQLDKE
+203 MTTQLAKE
-211 KTFFLPF
+211 KTFFMPF
-218 NMGKGEGVNAG
+218 NMGKGEGVNSG
-229 AGNPSFED
+229 AGNPEFPDE
-237 KYSVSYM
+237 YSVSYM

-254 IELITK
+254 VELITK
-260 FIFIESKE
+260 FIFIETKESK
-268 DKDQVTGKTKI
+268 DPLTGKKR
-279 KERIIFP
+279 KKQRLIFP
-286 RYHQLDVIRKTLDD
+286 RYHQLDVIRKTLAD

-331 ASLHDEDDKVIFDN
+331 ASLHDNDDKIIFDN
-345 VIIMTDRVVVDRQL
+345 IIIMTDRVVVDRQL
-359 QKAIMGLEHKVGLIR
+359 QRAIMGIEHKAGLIR

-379 CTSADLKLALESN
+379 CTSEDLKLVLESN

-406 VDLIKDGS
+406 VDLIKDDS
-414 NQTEVALKD
+414 SVSEQSLKD

-445 TSTLSSTNDFYE
+445 TETLSSSNKFYE
-457 QDVQDQLVQEIQ
+457 QDVQDQLIQEIE

-494 GRPDKRGN
+494 GRPDKHGN

-524 ANYTTYET
+524 ANYTTYQT
-532 YYELNKKIDDDPE
+532 YYELNKEIADDPE
-545 LKTTEAKRQ
+545 LKTADAKRQ
-554 IAQQIDLD
+554 IAQQIDLND
-562 DTNIAQRTKIIIEHF
+562 QNIAQRTKIIIDHF
-577 RQHVMSELGNKAK
+577 RDHVMSELGNQAK

-595 ASRKAAVKYQQAFQ
+595 SSRKAAVKYQQSFE
-609 KYIEEHHY
+609 KYMKEHHY
-617 TDMGLLVAFSG
+617 DDMGMLVAFSG
-628 KVNLDDENEFTEA
+628 KVNSEDGKGEFTE
-641 SINGIS
+641 SSMNGIP
-647 EDRTAREFNKKDY
+647 EDRTAKEFNKPGY

-686 IAGVNAIQTLS
+686 LRGVNAVQTLS

-716 NSYADIEKAFAP
+716 NDYKDIEAAFAP

-735 ADTVNKQ
+735 ADTVNPQ
-742 LVYNIV
+742 LVYNLV

-755 VIDPMSVEGANLVL
+755 IIDPQNVESANNIL
-769 HKARIESRDKK
+769 HKAKIQSRDKK
-780 KLNFYFGATE
+780 NLNFYFGATE
-790 KKIKELDEVTQR
+790 KKIKELDENTQR
-802 EVIVTLRRFVRCY
+802 EVVTTLKHFVRCY
-815 EFLLQVSSLDDVE
+815 EFLLQVSSLKDEE
-828 LQKMYN
+828 LQKLYN
-834 YISCLLKY
+834 YISYLLKY

-847 PGQGYDLAG
+847 PGQGYDLTG
-856 KIKASNF
+856 KIKASKF
-863 AQKQTGSHTKGTK
+863 AQNKTGQHIKGTK
-876 RSNPE
+876 RSNPV

-886 ADEIELGEDKKKKLS
+886 ADDIELSEEKKKKLS
-901 AIIEEINQATG
+901 EIIEEINQTTG
-912 SNFDKDIAVK
+912 SNFDKDVAVK
-922 SMLQL
+922 SMLQI

-933 SGDLRSSAKNNSEQD
+933 SDSLKNSAKNNSESD
-948 FELSYFDRIDDML
+948 FELSYFDNVDNML
-961 IEGLEHNKEFFTLLL
+961 IEGLEHNKDFFTLLL

-990 SEIYDSLREGS
+990 EEIYKSLRKNS
-1001 IINNNI
+1001 K

>member
-6 DERYEYQRE
+6 NERYEYQQE
-15 IIDHLVNENGYV
+15 IIDHLVEENGYV
-27 ERSHRNF
+27 QRDHKYF
-34 DKNYALDRELLL
+34 DKKYALDRELLF

-53 PDILEE
+53 PDTLDRLE
-59 LSKIFGDDLEETI
+59 KVFGDDLEETI
-72 INTINNFVVSKKGS
+72 INTINKFVVSKKGS
-86 LLSVL
+86 LLSAL
-91 KHGVDINN
+91 KHGIDISNE
-99 KHLTLLYGKPATS
+99 HLNLLYGKPATS
-112 FNPELSRLYN
+112 FNPVLSKLYD

-143 LVIFVNGFAII
+143 LVIFVNGFAVI

-163 GQNYENAILQYRT
+163 GQSYEDAIEQYRKD
-176 RRNPKDRLFRFKAGC
+176 RNPTNRLFRFKAGC

-218 NMGKGEGVNAG
+218 NMGKGEGVNSG
-229 AGNPSFED
+229 AGNPNGDDE
-237 KYSVSYM
+237 YSVSYM

-268 DKDQVTGKTKI
+268 VKDQVSGKTKI

-286 RYHQLDVIRKTLDD
+286 RYHQLDVIRKILAD
-300 LKVNKTSQ
+300 LKINKTSQ

-374 VMDDK
+374 VMNDK

-406 VDLIKDGS
+406 VDLIKDES
-414 NQTEVALKD
+414 NQSGIALRD

-445 TSTLSSTNDFYE
+445 TSALSSTEDFYE

-469 SSGKQKNVSMFAFTA
+469 SAGKQKNVSMFAFTA

-494 GRPDKRGN
+494 GRPDKHGN

-524 ANYTTYET
+524 ANYTTYKT
-532 YYELNKKIDDDPE
+532 YYELNKEIADDPE
-545 LKTTEAKRQ
+545 LKTADAKRQ

-577 RQHVMSELGNKAK
+577 RNHVMSELGGQAK

-595 ASRKAAVKYQQAFQ
+595 ASRKAAVKYQQAFK
-609 KYIEEHHY
+609 KYIEDHNY
-617 TDMGLLVAFSG
+617 ADMGLLVAFSG
-628 KVNLDDENEFTEA
+628 KVQDGDDEFTEA
-641 SINGIS
+641 SINGIG
-647 EDRTAREFNKKDY
+647 EDRTAREFNKDAY

-686 IAGVNAIQTLS
+686 IDGVNAVQTLS
-697 RLNRICPPYEKTP
+697 RLNRICPPYDKIP
-710 FVLDFA
+710 FVLDFV
-716 NSYADIEKAFAP
+716 NNYEDIEKAFAP

-742 LVYNIV
+742 LVYNLV

-755 VIDPMSVEGANLVL
+755 VIDPMSVESANQIL
-769 HKARIESRDKK
+769 HKSRIENRDKK
-780 KLNFYFGATE
+780 NLNFYFSATQ
-790 KKIKELDEVTQR
+790 KKIKELDELTQQ
-802 EVIVTLRRFVRCY
+802 EIIVTLRHFVRCY
-815 EFLLQVSSLDDVE
+815 EFLLQVSSLNDVE
-828 LQKMYN
+828 LQKLYN
-834 YISCLLKY
+834 FISYLLKY

-847 PGQGYDLAG
+847 PGQGYDLTG
-856 KIKASNF
+856 KIKASKF
-863 AQKQTGSHTKGTK
+863 AQKKTGEHVKGTK
-876 RSNPE
+876 RSNPL
-881 VKLPM
+881 VKLPI
-886 ADEIELGEDKKKKLS
+886 ADDIQLGEDKKKKLS
-901 AIIEEINQATG
+901 VIIEEINQATG

-933 SGDLRSSAKNNSEQD
+933 SVDLRRSAKNNSEHD
-948 FELSYFDRIDDML
+948 FELSYFERIDDML
-961 IEGLEHNKEFFTLLL
+961 IEGLKHNKEFFTLLL
-976 NNNDLK
+976 NNDELK
-982 KEVLGTFA
+982 KEVFGTFA
-990 SEIYDSLREGS
+990 EEIYSSLRKGAS
-1001 IINNNI
+1001 K

>member
-34 DKNYALDRELLL
+34 DKNYALDRELLF

-53 PDILEE
+53 PDVLEE

-112 FNPELSRLYN
+112 FNPELSELYDK
-122 ENIFSVMEEVYP
+122 NIFSVMEEVYP

-143 LVIFVNGFAII
+143 LVIFINGFAVI

-163 GQNYENAILQYRT
+163 GQNYEDAIRQYRT
-176 RRNPKDRLFRFKAGC
+176 KRNPKDRLFRFKAGC

-218 NMGKGEGVNAG
+218 NMGKGEGVNSG
-229 AGNPSFED
+229 AGNPIFED

-244 WEDILKKDTL
+244 WEDILTKDTL

-268 DKDQVTGKTKI
+268 IKDQVTGRTKTREK
-279 KERIIFP
+279 IIFP
-286 RYHQLDVIRKTLDD
+286 RYHQLDVIRKILAD

-331 ASLHDEDDKVIFDN
+331 ASLHDEDDQIIFDN

-359 QKAIMGLEHKVGLIR
+359 QKAIMGIEHKAGLIR

-379 CTSADLKLALESN
+379 CTSADLKSALESN

-406 VDLIKDGS
+406 VDLLKDDE
-414 NQTEVALKD
+414 NQSKVALKD

-435 STAGKDMMAV
+435 STAGKNMMAV
-445 TSTLSSTNDFYE
+445 TSALSSTDSFYE

-469 SSGKQKNVSMFAFTA
+469 SAGKQKNVSMFAFTA

-494 GRPDKRGN
+494 GRQDKKGN

-512 QAIEEGFILDVL
+512 QAIEENFILDVL

-532 YYELNKKIDDDPE
+532 YYELNKETKDDPE
-545 LKTTEAKRQ
+545 LKTSDAKRQ
-554 IAQQIDLD
+554 ITQQIELD
-562 DTNIAQRTKIIIEHF
+562 DINIAQRTSIIIEHF
-577 RQHVMSELGNKAK
+577 RNHVMSELGNEAK
-590 AMVIM
+590 AMVVM
-595 ASRKAAVKYQQAFQ
+595 PSRKAAMKYQQAFQ
-609 KYIEEHHY
+609 KYIEDHHY
-617 TDMGLLVAFSG
+617 NDMGVLVAFSG
-628 KVNLDDENEFTEA
+628 KVNLDDDQEYTES

-647 EDRTAREFNKKDY
+647 EEKTAYEFNRENY

-674 QPKLTAMYVMKK
+674 QPKLTAMYIMKK
-686 IAGVNAIQTLS
+686 ISGVNAVQTLS

-716 NSYADIEKAFAP
+716 NSYEDIEKAFEP
-728 YYTTTLL
+728 YYTTTLM
-735 ADTVNKQ
+735 ADIVNKQ
-742 LVYNIV
+742 SVYNLV

-755 VIDPMSVEGANLVL
+755 VIDPRNIEGANLIL
-769 HKARIESRDKK
+769 HKTRIESRDKK

-790 KKIKELDEVTQR
+790 KKIKELDDAYQR
-802 EVIVTLRRFVRCY
+802 EFITTLRHFVRCY
-815 EFLLQVSSLDDVE
+815 EFLLQVSSLDDTE
-828 LQKMYN
+828 LQKLYN
-834 YISCLLKY
+834 YVSYLLKY
-842 VNISR
+842 VDISR
-847 PGQGYDLAG
+847 PGQGYDLTG

-863 AQKQTGSHTKGTK
+863 AQKQTGSYTKGTS
-876 RSNPE
+876 RSDPE
-881 VKLPM
+881 VKLPV
-886 ADEIELGEDKKKKLS
+886 AGDIELGENKREKLS
-901 AIIEEINQATG
+901 KIIEEINQATG
-912 SNFDKDIAVK
+912 SNFDNDIAVK
-922 SMLQL
+922 SMLQI

-933 SGDLRSSAKNNSEQD
+933 SNDLRSSAQNNSEHD

-976 NNNDLK
+976 NKDDLK
-982 KEVLGTFA
+982 KKVLGTFA
-990 SEIYDSLREGS
+990 SEIYNSLRKK
-1001 IINNNI
+1001 

>member
-15 IIDHLVNENGYV
+15 IINHLVQENGYV
-27 ERSHRNF
+27 ERNHRDF
-34 DKNYALDRELLL
+34 DRNYALDRELLF

-53 PDILEE
+53 EDTLEE
-59 LSKIFGDDLEETI
+59 LEKIFGDDLEETI
-72 INTINNFVVSKKGS
+72 INTINNFIISKKGS
-86 LLSVL
+86 LLSAL
-91 KHGVDINN
+91 KHGIDINN

-112 FNPELSRLYN
+112 FNPELSKLYD

-134 DEANKERVD
+134 DKANKERVD

-163 GQNYENAILQYRT
+163 GQSYEDAIEQYRT
-176 RRNPKDRLFRFKAGC
+176 DRNPKNRLFRFKAGC

-218 NMGKGEGVNAG
+218 NMGKGEGVNSG

-237 KYSVSYM
+237 KHSVSYM

-268 DKDQVTGKTKI
+268 VKDQVTGKTKS

-286 RYHQLDVIRKTLDD
+286 RYHQLDVIRKTLAD

-331 ASLHDEDDKVIFDN
+331 ASLHDEDNKVIFDN

-359 QKAIMGLEHKVGLIR
+359 QRAIMGLEHKVGLIR

-406 VDLIKDGS
+406 VDLIKDES
-414 NQTEVALKD
+414 NQSGIALRD

-445 TSTLSSTNDFYE
+445 TSALSSTDDFYE

-469 SSGKQKNVSMFAFTA
+469 SAGKQKNVSMFAFTA

-494 GRPDKRGN
+494 GRPDKHGN

-532 YYELNKKIDDDPE
+532 YYELNKEIADDPE
-545 LKTTEAKRQ
+545 LKTADAKRQ

-562 DTNIAQRTKIIIEHF
+562 ETNIAQRTKIIIEHF
-577 RQHVMSELGNKAK
+577 RDHVMSELGNQAK

-595 ASRKAAVKYQQAFQ
+595 ASRKAAVKYQQAFK
-609 KYIEEHHY
+609 KYIEDHNY
-617 TDMGLLVAFSG
+617 VDMGLLVAFSG
-628 KVNLDDENEFTEA
+628 RVQDGESEFTEA

-647 EDRTAREFNKKDY
+647 EDRTAREFNKDAY

-686 IAGVNAIQTLS
+686 IAGVNAVQTLS
-697 RLNRICPPYEKTP
+697 RLNRICPPYDKTP
-710 FVLDFA
+710 FVLDFV
-716 NSYADIEKAFAP
+716 NSYEDIEKAFAP

-742 LVYNIV
+742 LVYNLV

-755 VIDPMSVEGANLVL
+755 VIDPMSVESANRIL
-769 HKARIESRDKK
+769 HKSRIESRDKK
-780 KLNFYFGATE
+780 NLNFYFAATQ
-790 KKIKELDEVTQR
+790 KKIKELDELTQQ
-802 EVIVTLRRFVRCY
+802 EIIVTLRHFVRCY
-815 EFLLQVSSLDDVE
+815 EFLLQVSSLNDIE
-828 LQKMYN
+828 LQKLYN
-834 YISCLLKY
+834 FISYLLKY
-842 VNISR
+842 VDISR
-847 PGQGYDLAG
+847 PGQGYDLTG
-856 KIKASNF
+856 KIKASKF
-863 AQKQTGSHTKGTK
+863 AQKKTGEHLKGTK
-876 RSNPE
+876 RSNPV
-881 VKLPM
+881 VKLPI
-886 ADEIELGEDKKKKLS
+886 ADDIQLGEDKKKKLS
-901 AIIEEINQATG
+901 AIIEEINQTTG

-933 SGDLRSSAKNNSEQD
+933 SGDLRNSAKNNSEHD

-976 NNNDLK
+976 NNDELK

-990 SEIYDSLREGS
+990 EEIYSSLRKGDVR
-1001 IINNNI
+1001 

>member
-15 IIDHLVNENGYV
+15 IINHLVQENGYV
-27 ERSHRNF
+27 ERNHRDF
-34 DKNYALDRELLL
+34 DKNYALDRELLF

-53 PDILEE
+53 EDTLEE
-59 LSKIFGDDLEETI
+59 LEKIFGDDLEETI
-72 INTINNFVVSKKGS
+72 INTINNFIISKKGS
-86 LLSVL
+86 LLSAL
-91 KHGVDINN
+91 KHGIDINN

-112 FNPELSRLYN
+112 FNSELSKLYD
-122 ENIFSVMEEVYP
+122 ENIFSVMEEVNP

-143 LVIFVNGFAII
+143 LVIFVNGFAVI

-163 GQNYENAILQYRT
+163 GQSYGDAIEQYRT
-176 RRNPKDRLFRFKAGC
+176 DRNPKNRLFRFKAGC

-218 NMGKGEGVNAG
+218 NMGKGEGVNSG
-229 AGNPSFED
+229 AGNLIFED
-237 KYSVSYM
+237 KHSVSYM

-268 DKDQVTGKTKI
+268 VKDQVTGKTKS

-286 RYHQLDVIRKTLDD
+286 RYHQLDVIRKTLAD

-359 QKAIMGLEHKVGLIR
+359 QKAIMGLEHKAGLIR

-379 CTSADLKLALESN
+379 CTSADLKMALESN

-406 VDLIKDGS
+406 VDLIKDES
-414 NQTEVALKD
+414 NQSGIALRD

-445 TSTLSSTNDFYE
+445 TSALSSTDDFYE

-469 SSGKQKNVSMFAFTA
+469 SAGKQKNVSMFAFTA

-494 GRPDKRGN
+494 GRPDKHGN

-532 YYELNKKIDDDPE
+532 YYELNKEIADDPE
-545 LKTTEAKRQ
+545 LKTADAKRQ

-562 DTNIAQRTKIIIEHF
+562 KTNIAQRTKIIIEHF
-577 RQHVMSELGNKAK
+577 RDHVMSELGNQAK

-595 ASRKAAVKYQQAFQ
+595 ASRKAAVKYQQAFK
-609 KYIEEHHY
+609 KYIEDHDY

-628 KVNLDDENEFTEA
+628 KVQDGESEFTEA

-647 EDRTAREFNKKDY
+647 EDRTAREFNKDAY

-686 IAGVNAIQTLS
+686 IAGVNAVQTLS
-697 RLNRICPPYEKTP
+697 RLNRICPPYDKTP
-710 FVLDFA
+710 FVLDFV
-716 NSYADIEKAFAP
+716 NSYEDIEEAFAP

-742 LVYNIV
+742 LVYNLV

-755 VIDPMSVEGANLVL
+755 VIDPMSVESANRIL
-769 HKARIESRDKK
+769 HKSRIESRDKK
-780 KLNFYFGATE
+780 NLNFYFAATQ
-790 KKIKELDEVTQR
+790 KKIKELDELTQQ
-802 EVIVTLRRFVRCY
+802 EIIVTLRHFVRCY
-815 EFLLQVSSLDDVE
+815 EFLLQVSSLNDIE
-828 LQKMYN
+828 LQKLYN
-834 YISCLLKY
+834 FISYLLKY
-842 VNISR
+842 VDISR
-847 PGQGYDLAG
+847 PGQGYDLTG
-856 KIKASNF
+856 KIKASKF
-863 AQKQTGSHTKGTK
+863 AQKKTGEHLKGTK
-876 RSNPE
+876 RSNPV
-881 VKLPM
+881 VKLPI
-886 ADEIELGEDKKKKLS
+886 ADDIQLGEDKKKKLS
-901 AIIEEINQATG
+901 AIIEEINQTTG

-933 SGDLRSSAKNNSEQD
+933 SGDLRNSAKNNSEHD

-976 NNNDLK
+976 NNDELK

-990 SEIYDSLREGS
+990 EEIYSSLRKGDTR
-1001 IINNNI
+1001 

>member
-34 DKNYALDRELLL
+34 DKNHALDRELLF
-46 EFLKDTQ
+46 EFLKNTQ
-53 PDILEE
+53 PDVLEE

-72 INTINNFVVSKKGS
+72 INTINNFVTSKRGS
-86 LLSVL
+86 LLDAL
-91 KHGVDINN
+91 KHGININN
-99 KHLTLLYGKPATS
+99 KQLTLLYGKPATS
-112 FNPELSRLYN
+112 FNPELSELYDK
-122 ENIFSVMEEVYP
+122 NIFSVMEEVYP
-134 DEANKERVD
+134 DKANKERVD
-143 LVIFVNGFAII
+143 LVIFINGFAVI
-154 SFELKSNSQ
+154 SFEIKSNSQ
-163 GQNYENAILQYRT
+163 GQNYEDAIRQYRT
-176 RRNPKDRLFRFKAGC
+176 KRNPKDRLFRFKAGC

-218 NMGKGEGVNAG
+218 NMGKGEGVNSG
-229 AGNPSFED
+229 AGNPIFED

-244 WEDILKKDTL
+244 WEDILTKDTL

-268 DKDQVTGKTKI
+268 IKDQVTGRTKTREK
-279 KERIIFP
+279 IIFP
-286 RYHQLDVIRKTLDD
+286 RYHQLDVIRKILAD

-331 ASLHDEDDKVIFDN
+331 ASLHDEDDKIIFN
-345 VIIMTDRVVVDRQL
+345 NIVIMTDRVVVDRQL
-359 QKAIMGLEHKVGLIR
+359 QKAIMGIEHKAGLIR
-374 VMDDK
+374 VMDDR
-379 CTSADLKLALESN
+379 CNSADLKSALESN

-406 VDLIKDGS
+406 VDL
-414 NQTEVALKD
+414 LKD
-423 KKFAVIIDEAHS
+423 DENQSKEALSNKKFAVIIDEAHS
-435 STAGKDMMAV
+435 STAGKNMMAV
-445 TSTLSSTNDFYE
+445 TSALSSTDSFYE

-469 SSGKQKNVSMFAFTA
+469 SAGKQKNVSMFAFTA
-484 TPKPTTLRLF
+484 TPKSTTLRLF
-494 GRPDKRGN
+494 GRQDRNGN

-512 QAIEEGFILDVL
+512 QAIEENFILDVL

-532 YYELNKKIDDDPE
+532 YYELNKETTDDPE
-545 LKTTEAKRQ
+545 LKTSDAKRQ

-562 DTNIAQRTKIIIEHF
+562 DTNIAQRTEIIIEHF
-577 RQHVMSELGNKAK
+577 RKHVMSELGNQAK
-590 AMVIM
+590 AMVVM
-595 ASRKAAVKYQQAFQ
+595 PSRKAAMKYQQAFQ
-609 KYIEEHHY
+609 KYIEDHHY
-617 TDMGLLVAFSG
+617 DDMGVLVAFSG
-628 KVNLDDENEFTEA
+628 KVNLDDDQEYTES

-647 EDRTAREFNKKDY
+647 EEKTAYEFNSENY

-674 QPKLTAMYVMKK
+674 QPKLTAMYIMKK
-686 IAGVNAIQTLS
+686 IAGVNAVQTLS

-710 FVLDFA
+710 FVLDFS
-716 NSYADIEKAFAP
+716 NNYEDIEKAFAP
-728 YYTTTLL
+728 YYTTTLM

-742 LVYNIV
+742 SVYNLV

-755 VIDPMSVEGANLVL
+755 VIDPMNVEGANLIL
-769 HKARIESRDKK
+769 HKTRIESRDKK
-780 KLNFYFGATE
+780 KLNFYFVATE
-790 KKIKELDEVTQR
+790 KKIKELDESLQR
-802 EVIVTLRRFVRCY
+802 EIIITLRHFVRCY
-815 EFLLQVSSLDDVE
+815 EFLLQVSNLDDIE
-828 LQKMYN
+828 LQKLYN
-834 YISCLLKY
+834 YVSYLLKY
-842 VNISR
+842 VDISR
-847 PGQGYDLAG
+847 PGQGYDLTG

-863 AQKQTGSHTKGTK
+863 AQKQTGSYTKGTS

-881 VKLPM
+881 VKLPV
-886 ADEIELGEDKKKKLS
+886 AGDIELGENKREKLS
-901 AIIEEINQATG
+901 KIIEEINQVTG
-912 SNFDKDIAVK
+912 SNFDNDIAVK
-922 SMLQL
+922 SMLQI

-933 SGDLRSSAKNNSEQD
+933 SNDLRSSAQNNSEHD

-976 NNNDLK
+976 DNDDLK
-982 KEVLGTFA
+982 KKVLGTFA
-990 SEIYDSLREGS
+990 SEIYNSLRKEK
-1001 IINNNI
+1001 